1 MQDNIAKEVQ
11 EALTASPEEINFE
24 QLQNEDS
31 SPLNQPVIEKDI
43 GGERPVETEEEKQKS
58 WNVWKPEQ
66 EHKTL
71 DELEPGR
78 SGNTQTDFRS
88 TVEAN
93 VEKEKAQEPLD
104 APEQDINGN
113 GFDTEADETVTD
125 QDFEVPLAQANQAA
139 DAILGMSNNVLAVG
153 GGYFV
158 KIRKHQEFYEF
169 EEIIQVVD
177 QQNDKNVER
186 IKLDKEDQALL
197 RPLLAQVLRKKA
209 KKLTPEQQL
218 VGAVIS
224 ILMKKAQVVMEVRA
238 ENSLLENRILDI
250 VRQEK
255 VETEI
260 DDIEEDDINNDER
273 DNSNSAFAKAEPKQE
288 PVQRKVTKK
297 EPTIQDIE
305 VEEVDDDIPIIDVAE
320 EPQNNS

>member
-1 MQDNIAKEVQ
+1 MQDKIAQEVQ
-11 EALTASPEEINFE
+11 DALTATPEEINFE

-43 GGERPVETEEEKQKS
+43 GGERPVDTDEEKQKS
-58 WNVWKPEQ
+58 WNVWKPQQ

-78 SGNTQTDFRS
+78 SGNIQTDFR
-88 TVEAN
+88 TKVEAK
-93 VEKEKAQEPLD
+93 VEKEKEQEPLD
-104 APEQDINGN
+104 APEQEINGN
-113 GFDTEADETVTD
+113 EFDTEADETVTD
-125 QDFEVPLAQANQAA
+125 QDFEVPLVQANQAA

-218 VGAVIS
+218 MGAVIS

-238 ENSLLENRILDI
+238 ENNLLENRILDI

-255 VETEI
+255 GETELE
-260 DDIEEDDINNDER
+260 DIEEEDENK
-273 DNSNSAFAKAEPKQE
+273 DATDSTNHAFAKAQPEQKPLKE
-288 PVQRKVTKK
+288 IKP

>member
-1 MQDNIAKEVQ
+1 MQDKIAQEVQ
-11 EALTASPEEINFE
+11 DALTATPEEINFE

-43 GGERPVETEEEKQKS
+43 GGERPVETDEEKQKS

-78 SGNTQTDFRS
+78 SGNTQTDFR
-88 TVEAN
+88 TKVEAK
-93 VEKEKAQEPLD
+93 VEKEKEQEPLD
-104 APEQDINGN
+104 APEQEINGN
-113 GFDTEADETVTD
+113 NFNTEADETVTD

-218 VGAVIS
+218 MGAVIS

-255 VETEI
+255 GETEI

-273 DNSNSAFAKAEPKQE
+273 DNSKSAFAKAEPKQE
-288 PVQRKVTKK
+288 PLQKKVNKP